1 MSEIILITLGS
12 NLEPEI
18 HLPRAVRLLADR
30 VRVVSV
36 SQVYESPAVRA
47 DGTLDPVQP
56 PFLNAAAQIETDLE
70 PVPLKY
76 EVLRAIEAEMGR
88 QRSADKFA
96 PRVIDLDIALYGDL
110 LLQLDTEDTHLLLPD
125 PDILERAHVALPL
138 ADLAPDLIHPTSGET
153 LRAIADRFAG
163 ISTVRVRPD
172 IRLG

>member
-30 VRVVSV
+30 VRVVGV
-36 SQVYESPAVRA
+36 SRVYESPAVRA
-47 DGTLDPVQP
+47 DGTLDPAQP

-76 EVLRAIEAEMGR
+76 DVLRAIEAEMGR
-88 QRSADKFA
+88 QRSPDKFA

-138 ADLAPDLIHPTSGET
+138 ADLAPELIHPTSGET

-163 ISTVRVRPD
+163 ISTIRVRPD
-172 IRLG
+172 IRLD